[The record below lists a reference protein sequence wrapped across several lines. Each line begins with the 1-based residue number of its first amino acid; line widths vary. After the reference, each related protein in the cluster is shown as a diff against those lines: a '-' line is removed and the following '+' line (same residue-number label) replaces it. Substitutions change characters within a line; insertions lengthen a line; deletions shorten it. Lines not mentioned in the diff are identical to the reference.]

1 MDPVPQ
7 RRSERWQHSPTAGQK
22 RAYSPAATHNT
33 GIGKSPAQNR
43 PQSAINVLHLHPG
56 TPSRAQKRPLKAICV
71 QHYFRQ
77 GRPPPC
83 SGTGLRPSEKLVRS
97 PAPAPK
103 DGPHELDPELDPKRE
118 ERTPGAQTRPSPGT
132 GPSEQSDGPS
142 ERRMAASKKG
152 GSKAPLQEHRKSLT
166 FVSAKQQRQCS
177 NPETVCRPSKSWT
190 RTGTW

>member
-1 MDPVPQ
+1 MPAA
-7 RRSERWQHSPTAGQK
+7 RSGESGGTGARPNLSVGWTLFRSVGAKDGSISRTAGQK

-103 DGPHELDPELDPKRE
+103 DGPHKLDPEHAPKRE

-132 GPSEQSDGPS
+132 GPSEQSDGPL
-142 ERRMAASKKG
+142 ERSDGPRCKNTE
-152 GSKAPLQEHRKSLT
+152 KALHL
-166 FVSAKQQRQCS
+166 
-177 NPETVCRPSKSWT
+177 
-190 RTGTW
+190 